1 MTVNDFFNAVSSSFQ
16 ANRSNAWIFWLSLA
30 LAVIFVYFYF
40 KYMRQPE
47 SVKMKKMKKAKPL
60 PGGINRI
67 MEEIFNNEDSQTYLK
82 LKNNI
87 NTIVDR
93 YIEKPLNTTIIN
105 SLNSKYWDLLAYIIN
120 RKFMLENLDELKFTH
135 MEQLVIDFGYFSE
148 KLESNITD
156 FNERSFETIL
166 SSSFET
172 DPKFEIFSITTWL
185 SKQFKDFSYIY
196 SIEKLK
202 TDYSNI
208 LLKIEETVA
217 QKENNKKMKNELLDE
232 LSKNEKLSGDTF
244 DKIVKTTEKFEQVS
258 DVYAFLKYRTQAGP
272 KLTKEESSEFTKI
285 ENFLLNSLRS
295 ERRELF
301 EGVYGGDRLMSEL
314 IKFETGVIS
323 SECETLNL
331 VSLKGK
337 CNEDIN
343 NFAERNQSSMREHMI
358 NFLAEKTAF
367 LKNIFAQITEHNH
380 IEPILFMIRKIH
392 ENLPD
397 SVFKVMADFADADA
411 DIFNNKKVEESGYP
425 SILLVPGSGNGIYNA
440 RAGMLVFPMV
450 PLNDFNE
457 TVVNAMV
464 LYRLENDRNGDL
476 RNSFHNRNKYKKED
490 FSLLQS
496 SLIKEYLIYILN
508 PQSRKKV
515 MDKETYDWF
524 MAEIAP
530 EKDGETKPPV
540 IKLFDKNGMK
550 TEVPQVPTQ
559 AEKQRQDEILERT
572 GKPLQ

>member
-16 ANRSNAWIFWLSLA
+16 ANRSNAWIFWLSLM
-30 LAVIFVYFYF
+30 LAIIFVYFYF

-47 SVKMKKMKKAKPL
+47 SVKMKKMKKIKPL
-60 PGGINRI
+60 PGGINHI
-67 MEEIFNNEDSQTYLK
+67 MEEIFNNEDSQPYLK

-87 NTIVDR
+87 NAIVDR

-120 RKFMLENLDELKFTH
+120 KKFMTEDLDELKFTY
-135 MEQLVIDFGYFSE
+135 MEKLVIDFGYFSE
-148 KLESNITD
+148 KLASNITD
-156 FNERSFETIL
+156 FNERSFETVL

-185 SKQFKDFSYIY
+185 SKQFKDFAYIY
-196 SIEKLK
+196 SIGKLK

-208 LLKIEETVA
+208 LLKIEETIA
-217 QKENNKKMKNELLDE
+217 QKENNKKMKNELLEE
-232 LSKNEKLSGDTF
+232 LSKNEKLSRDTF
-244 DKIVKTTEKFEQVS
+244 DKIVKTAEKFEQVS
-258 DVYAFLKYRTQAGP
+258 DVYSFLKYRSQAGP
-272 KLTKEESSEFTKI
+272 KLTKEESSEFAKI

-323 SECETLNL
+323 CECETLNL
-331 VSLKGK
+331 VSLKAK
-337 CNEDIN
+337 CSEDIN
-343 NFAERNQSSMREHMI
+343 KFAERNQNSMREHKK
-358 NFLAEKTAF
+358 NFLVEKTAF
-367 LKNIFAQITEHNH
+367 LKNIFAQITEHNQ

-411 DIFNNKKVEESGYP
+411 DIFNNKKVRESGYP
-425 SILLVPGSGNGIYNA
+425 SILLFPGSGNGIYNA
-440 RAGMLVFPMV
+440 RADMLVFPMV

-464 LYRLENDRNGDL
+464 LYRLENDRDGDL
-476 RNSFHNRNKYKKED
+476 RSSFHNRNKYKKED

-524 MAEIAP
+524 MTEIAP
-530 EKDGETKPPV
+530 EKDSEPKPPV
-540 IKLFDKNGMK
+540 IKLFDRNGIK

-559 AEKQRQDEILERT
+559 AEKQRQDEILERS